1 MFILSFATNVYFYIE
16 NQNLLHNL
24 AYKELHEAVKVQECQ
39 KLLAMKSKKIQEQ
52 MLQAYAHQ
60 NNLNGFIP
68 RLDDD
73 DSFDDNVGKV
83 DGIRGMP
90 LPKHLNLPEPGVNR
104 APSLV
109 QNSDYGNEF
118 DTHFDTESSQNA
130 EPDFGYDFAQQDPNP
145 RIQAQAPAEPVWRA
159 PAEPVHEFAPAA
171 PVVQAAPSPVI
182 DFQEQEDRQKERE
195 VIQKLNDFI
204 ENINKNG
211 GAEAFANQ
219 LRDEPALE
227 AQIGHVQEAEQLI
240 ELAEENGNDVRA
252 DEIVDAIAEEVA
264 EIVQDPV
271 MEDIVEEVAQE
282 DEGIQEEFEEIK
294 EDAEEVNDPWM
305 EAENAEEP
313 AEPAFELPSDFGEP
327 ENDDQ
332 HEDESDYNENNEENN
347 ENAAFTEDENEN
359 ENVGEDALGFD
370 EAPQETG
377 GEDDL
382 SKNSE
387 RPIGIQESQSTR
399 AENLQTSEE
408 NILNKESQPENSQLT
423 EFEPT
428 MERQPSN
435 QENQVSWLE
444 PQPPLEQ
451 QQPVS
456 QQLPSNPT
464 QQPLPLHILD
474 PLKPVVVL
482 NGGTSQAALGQRWDN
497 EEDELMPNQ
506 GFNQMNPYNQFG
518 QFNQFGAQAPF
529 AANQFGMN
537 QFGQQVPN
545 VLQKQK
551 EEDPDEMSPVQIKSV
566 QSLAEAGGNARD
578 CNHLYNLGV
587 SQNGVYMIRPS
598 PTDTPVQAKCDFRY
612 SGGWTVIQ
620 HRFDGSVDF
629 NKDWA
634 AYETGFGQAQSEY
647 WLGLE
652 HITKLSKSADTRI
665 RIDLTDFQG
674 HTAYVEHENFF
685 VSGADD
691 NYRLHVG
698 IKRHGDL
705 GDSFQVTSGEKFTTY
720 DRDNDGWSGN
730 CAQDLQ
736 GGGWYSKCS
745 YANINGKYYPTGI
758 SSKRDGIY
766 WAKFPADYRPP
777 DPEKPGYR
785 LNSFFYS
792 MKEIKISILVDPNK

>member
-73 DSFDDNVGKV
+73 DTFDDNVGKV

-90 LPKHLNLPEPGVNR
+90 MPKHLNLPEPGLNR

-118 DTHFDTESSQNA
+118 DTHFDAESSKDP
-130 EPDFGYDFAQQDPNP
+130 EPDFAYDFAQDPNP
-145 RIQAQAPAEPVWRA
+145 RIQAQAPAEPAWRA
-159 PAEPVHEFAPAA
+159 PAAPVQVIAPAA
-171 PVVQAAPSPVI
+171 PVVQAAPQ
-182 DFQEQEDRQKERE
+182 DLQEQEDRQKERE

-219 LRDEPALE
+219 LKDEPALE
-227 AQIGHVQEAEQLI
+227 AEIEHVQNVELLI
-240 ELAEENGNDVRA
+240 EQAEDNGNDLRA
-252 DEIVDAIAEEVA
+252 DELVDQIAEEVA

-282 DEGIQEEFEEIK
+282 DEEIQEEFEEIK
-294 EDAEEVNDPWM
+294 EDAEEANDPWA
-305 EAENAEEP
+305 EAAIAEEP
-313 AEPAFELPSDFGEP
+313 AEPAFDLPNDFDEP
-327 ENDDQ
+327 DDEE
-332 HEDESDYNENNEENN
+332 HESESDYENN
-347 ENAAFTEDENEN
+347 ENENEAFTEDENEN
-359 ENVGEDALGFD
+359 ENNVENALGFD
-370 EAPQETG
+370 EEPQETG

-382 SKNSE
+382 SKNLE

-408 NILNKESQPENSQLT
+408 NILNQESQKMELT

-428 MERQPSN
+428 MERQPLP
-435 QENQVSWLE
+435 QETKQEQVSWLE
-444 PQPPLEQ
+444 PQPPMEQ
-451 QQPVS
+451 QQPVE
-456 QQLPSNPT
+456 
-464 QQPLPLHILD
+464 QQPPFSQTQPPLSNMLD
-474 PLKPVVVL
+474 PLKPVVLL

-506 GFNQMNPYNQFG
+506 GFGQINPYNQFG

-529 AANQFGMN
+529 GANQFGIN

-545 VLQKQK
+545 GLQTQK

-566 QSLAEAGGNARD
+566 QSLAESGGNARD

-587 SQNGVYMIRPS
+587 TQNGVYMIRPS

-612 SGGWTVIQ
+612 SGGWTIIQ

-665 RIDLTDFQG
+665 RIDVTDFQG
-674 HTAYVEHENFF
+674 HKAYVEHENFF
-685 VSGADD
+685 VNGAED

>member
-52 MLQAYAHQ
+52 MLQVYAHQ

-68 RLDDD
+68 HLDDN

-90 LPKHLNLPEPGVNR
+90 LPKHLNLPEPGINR

-109 QNSDYGNEF
+109 QNSDFGNEF
-118 DTHFDTESSQNA
+118 DTHFDAESSKDP
-130 EPDFGYDFAQQDPNP
+130 EPDFAFDDFAADQNP
-145 RIQAQAPAEPVWRA
+145 RIQAQAPAWGA
-159 PAEPVHEFAPAA
+159 PAAPAA
-171 PVVQAAPSPVI
+171 PVQVIAAAPAAPVQSAQSPVI
-182 DFQEQEDRQKERE
+182 DLQEQEDRQKERE

-219 LRDEPALE
+219 LKDEPVLE
-227 AQIGHVQEAEQLI
+227 AEIEHVQEAEQLI
-240 ELAEENGNDVRA
+240 ELAEENGNDEKA

-264 EIVQDPV
+264 EIVQDPA
-271 MEDIVEEVAQE
+271 MEDIVAQE
-282 DEGIQEEFEEIK
+282 DEGVQETFEEIK
-294 EDAEEVNDPWM
+294 EDAEEANDPWA
-305 EAENAEEP
+305 EAAEEP
-313 AEPAFELPSDFGEP
+313 AEPAFELPNDFGEP
-327 ENDDQ
+327 ADE
-332 HEDESDYNENNEENN
+332 HESESDYQNENNEENN
-347 ENAAFTEDENEN
+347 ENEAFNEEEENE
-359 ENVGEDALGFD
+359 ENEDALGFD
-370 EAPQETG
+370 EAPQEEG

-408 NILNKESQPENSQLT
+408 NILNQETNQLT

-428 MERQPSN
+428 MERQPLPQKPETN
-435 QENQVSWLE
+435 QEVSWLE
-444 PQPPLEQ
+444 PQPPMEQ
-451 QQPVS
+451 QQPVE
-456 QQLPSNPT
+456 QQLLSDQT
-464 QQPLPLHILD
+464 QQPSLNNILD
-474 PLKPVVVL
+474 PLKPVVIL

-518 QFNQFGAQAPF
+518 QFNQFGQPQF
-529 AANQFGMN
+529 AANQFGGMN
-537 QFGQQVPN
+537 QFGQNVP

-551 EEDPDEMSPVQIKSV
+551 EEDPDEMSPVQIKNV
-566 QSLAEAGGNARD
+566 QSLAESGGNARD

-587 SQNGVYMIRPS
+587 TQNGVYMIRPS

-674 HTAYVEHENFF
+674 HKAYVEHENFF
-685 VSGADD
+685 VEGPED